1 MRLGWD
7 SSKDTLK
14 IAKGAADAGV
24 SAICVHGRTREQG
37 YRDGID
43 YKAIAKV
50 KKALKIPIIGSGDI
64 LNARLAKKMFDQT
77 GVDAITVARGALG
90 NPWIFKE
97 ISEFLENGQLILR
110 PKIQEVTQTMEQHL
124 ELIISLFGEK
134 VGVVR
139 FRKFYIWYTKG
150 FAKIKPL
157 RTQISQIK
165 TKIQMLKRI
174 QSLAKIAP

>member
-64 LNARLAKKMFDQT
+64 LNARLAKKCLT
-77 GVDAITVARGALG
+77 R
-90 NPWIFKE
+90 
-97 ISEFLENGQLILR
+97 LESMQ
-110 PKIQEVTQTMEQHL
+110 
-124 ELIISLFGEK
+124 
-134 VGVVR
+134 
-139 FRKFYIWYTKG
+139 
-150 FAKIKPL
+150 
-157 RTQISQIK
+157 
-165 TKIQMLKRI
+165 
-174 QSLAKIAP
+174 